1 MEGTAMSNRFT
12 RRRFIVTAG
21 AAASTVLGSSIFN
34 LESVWAAPVMRRN
47 LGGMSASD
55 PVLVSYRKAIKAMKA
70 LPTSNPL
77 SWAYQAAI
85 HGTTLAGTHPAWNT
99 CEHGT
104 HFFWC
109 WHRMYLYW
117 FERII
122 RKMSGDPGWA
132 LPFWDYHDPS
142 QRTLPPPFRVS
153 GSELFVA
160 APNRPSAWNSGS
172 ASFPASHVDPSA
184 GLASLDYFI
193 AQGDIE
199 SNPHNNVHVDIGG
212 WMGDISEA
220 AQDPVFFVHH
230 SNIDRY
236 WNLWLA
242 QGAGRHDPLT
252 DATWKGHTSLFFDE
266 NGKEVKMN
274 CCDVLRCAEQLNYT
288 YEKEPPE
295 VKEYCLKFIFP
306 WWLLVVQVLIQWP
319 GPPVELGER
328 EITVPIEI
336 AKIRERIPAL
346 LQSKNESL
354 VIELDNVVADR
365 APGVVWEVYLG
376 APPNTALNAE
386 SPHFLGT
393 VSLFSRG
400 VRSHAHGE
408 FQPQHFTFSAN
419 KALAAAMRTNQEKL
433 PLVFVPTGPLIDGK
447 PSQPK
452 VQSPVRI
459 GAINVSIARN
469 EERKSDAPIVPER
482 EPNKP
487 K

>member
-1 MEGTAMSNRFT
+1 MSNRFT
-12 RRRFIVTAG
+12 RRRFLVTAG
-21 AAASTVLGSSIFN
+21 ATASTVLGSSLFN
-34 LESVWAAPVMRRN
+34 LETVWAAPVRRN
-47 LGGMSASD
+47 LGGMAASD

-70 LPTSNPL
+70 LPTANPL
-77 SWAYQAAI
+77 SWDYQAAI
-85 HGTTLAGTHPAWNT
+85 HATTLSGSHIAWNT

-104 HFFWC
+104 HLFWC

-132 LPFWDYHDPS
+132 LPFWDYHSAS
-142 QRTLPPPFRVS
+142 QRNLPPPFRVS
-153 GSELFVA
+153 GSELFTV
-160 APNRPSAWNSGS
+160 NRGPGWNAGT
-172 ASFPASHVDPSA
+172 ASFPAGHVDPAA
-184 GLASLDYFI
+184 GMAALDYFI

-212 WMGDISEA
+212 WMGSVPTA

-242 QGAGRHDPLT
+242 QGGGRHDPLS
-252 DATWKGHTSLFFDE
+252 DPSWKNHTSIFFDE
-266 NGKEVKMN
+266 NGKEVYMT

-288 YEKEPPE
+288 YEGEPPE
-295 VKEYCLKFIFP
+295 VKEYCLKLIPFP
-306 WWLLVVQVLIQWP
+306 WWILIAQVLIPWP

-328 EITVPIEI
+328 EITVPIDI
-336 AKIRERIPAL
+336 TRIRERIPAL
-346 LQSKNESL
+346 LQSKTETL
-354 VIELDNVVADR
+354 VIELDNVVAER
-365 APGVVWEVYLG
+365 EPGVVWEVYLG
-376 APPNTALNAE
+376 APPNTAMNAE

-393 VSLFSRG
+393 VTLFSRG

-408 FQPQHFTFSAN
+408 FQPEHFTFNATR
-419 KALAAAMRTNQEKL
+419 AIEAAMRTKQEKL

-459 GAINVSIARN
+459 GAVNVSLARN
-469 EERKSDAPIVPER
+469 EERKEGTVPGRPET
-482 EPNKP
+482 EQKP
-487 K
+487 PK

>member
-1 MEGTAMSNRFT
+1 MEGYSMSNRFT
-12 RRRFIVTAG
+12 RRRFMATAG
-21 AAASTVLGSSIFN
+21 AAGATLLGSSIFN

-47 LGGMSASD
+47 LGGMAATD
-55 PVLVSYRKAIKAMKA
+55 PVIISYRKAINAMKL
-70 LPTSNPL
+70 LPSTNPL
-77 SWAYQAAI
+77 SWDYQAAI
-85 HGTTLAGTHPAWNT
+85 HGTTLSGSHIAWNT

-104 HFFWC
+104 HLFWC

-132 LPFWDYHDPS
+132 LPFWDYVSAS

-153 GSELFVA
+153 GSELFTA
-160 APNRPSAWNSGS
+160 NRGPGWNAGT

-184 GLASLDYFI
+184 GMSSLDYFT

-199 SNPHNNVHVDIGG
+199 SNPHNNVHVDVGG
-212 WMGDISEA
+212 LMGSVPTA
-220 AQDPVFFVHH
+220 AGDPVFFVHH

-242 QGAGRHDPLT
+242 QGGGRHDPLS
-252 DATWKGHTSLFFDE
+252 DATWKGHTSTFFDE
-266 NGKEVKMN
+266 NGKEVHMT

-288 YEKEPPE
+288 YEGEPPQ
-295 VKEYCLKFIFP
+295 VKEYCLKLIFP
-306 WWLLVVQVLIQWP
+306 WWWLIVQVLIQWP

-328 EITVPIEI
+328 EITVPIDI
-336 AKIRERIPAL
+336 AQIRERIPAL
-346 LQSKNESL
+346 LQSRNESL
-354 VIELDNVVADR
+354 VIELDNVVAER
-365 APGVVWEVYLG
+365 EPGVVWEVYLG
-376 APPNTALNAE
+376 APPNSQLTAE

-393 VSLFSRG
+393 VSLFSKG
-400 VRSHAHGE
+400 VRSHTHGE
-408 FQPQHFTFSAN
+408 FQPEHFTFPAN
-419 KALAAAMRTNQEKL
+419 KAIEMALRTKQEKL
-433 PLVFVPTGPLIDGK
+433 PLVFVPSGPLIDGK

-459 GAINVSIARN
+459 GAINVAIARQ
-469 EERKSDAPIVPER
+469 EERKEPPIVPER
-482 EPNKP
+482 RQEPNRP

>member
-1 MEGTAMSNRFT
+1 
-12 RRRFIVTAG
+12 
-21 AAASTVLGSSIFN
+21 
-34 LESVWAAPVMRRN
+34 
-47 LGGMSASD
+47 
-55 PVLVSYRKAIKAMKA
+55 
-70 LPTSNPL
+70 
-77 SWAYQAAI
+77 
-85 HGTTLAGTHPAWNT
+85 
-99 CEHGT
+99 
-104 HFFWC
+104 
-109 WHRMYLYW
+109 
-117 FERII
+117 
-122 RKMSGDPGWA
+122 
-132 LPFWDYHDPS
+132 
-142 QRTLPPPFRVS
+142 
-153 GSELFVA
+153 
-160 APNRPSAWNSGS
+160 
-172 ASFPASHVDPSA
+172 
-184 GLASLDYFI
+184 
-193 AQGDIE
+193 
-199 SNPHNNVHVDIGG
+199 
-212 WMGDISEA
+212 
-220 AQDPVFFVHH
+220 
-230 SNIDRY
+230 
-236 WNLWLA
+236 
-242 QGAGRHDPLT
+242 
-252 DATWKGHTSLFFDE
+252 
-266 NGKEVKMN
+266 MN